1 MHELEQVLVQREQT
15 QKTSGDG
22 GVLVCFG
29 GTLFAYFLRELGY
42 VLAGEVPNFEEINGD
57 TAAVSTTGPLGV
69 LDVISRDQLFFLE
82 VKHTICRVRS

>member
-1 MHELEQVLVQREQT
+1 MHKLEQVLVQRKQT
-15 QKTSGDG
+15 QKTGGDG

-29 GTLFAYFLRELGY
+29 GALFAYFLRELGY
-42 VLAGEVPNFEEINGD
+42 VLACEVLDFEEVDGN

-69 LDVISRDQLFFLE
+69 LHVLSWEVTFLE